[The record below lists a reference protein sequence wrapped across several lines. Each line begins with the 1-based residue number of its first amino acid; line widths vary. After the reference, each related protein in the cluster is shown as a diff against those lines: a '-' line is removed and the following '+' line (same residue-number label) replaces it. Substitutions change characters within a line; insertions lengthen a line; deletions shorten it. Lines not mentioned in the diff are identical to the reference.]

1 MGDLEDFA
9 ESSGYYGDD
18 PETMVGLVLS
28 RDDSQNNLK
37 VAETKPIKY
46 SKLKKIGF
54 NNFKPF
60 GNKIQSF
67 SQKPIT
73 LIYGPN
79 SIGKSSVIHM
89 LSYVQY
95 FLKTNEFNFN
105 STDILGDNINL
116 GGFESFVHKRDKNRS
131 ININFNIDDCSTEL
145 IKFLNL
151 EYIDYLSTLSKND
164 LMEIIKNHD
173 EYISSNLSSKEVYD
187 PEPYS
192 EAALQNGDGHFD
204 SDGDWISSDPISTAR
219 MTDDDIEIKAIKE
232 LLVPYHIKLAKYQYL
247 EKNIEYN
254 DYFNIDNIVFN
265 EEQIVEIAT
274 DVIEIINQEK
284 KYKDLLKSSKIPVKI
299 ELEIKYSNKFKK
311 AYLRKV
317 KYFID
322 NQFYDA
328 IEAIEL
334 QTSNKE
340 DFKIV
345 AGASIVSYDTC
356 NSECI
361 DVDKSLENNGE
372 FGSPQ
377 IFENAPFRC
386 KNTLFEWPDTM
397 GRDFHEVNKV
407 LFDIYSKN
415 RSMENIFDN
424 NFSVLSLSYKE
435 GYSKLIGLLNDLIK
449 EENMQYIGPLRFY
462 PERNETQKEFNK
474 KGGVPSSEESWSLLK
489 EDEELRKNLN
499 KWLSDKKKLKSA
511 YQIKYRKLYDIEA
524 SLDIFY
530 SNSIA
535 EIQKKLEEKLTIIK
549 TFSIHK
555 NWSDEDI
562 IKLYKSEENK
572 DLLKGIR
579 FLGDKLDYI
588 SDLVYFSGLS
598 RELQLKEI
606 FVKYNVLEGLH
617 YREELIFEDLIN
629 KTQISNRDLGLGISQ
644 VLPILIATNR
654 QKDMTI
660 AIEQPELHLHPAVQ
674 CEIADEFIRSYKEN
688 NNEFMIETHSEH
700 LLLRIMKRMRHTAEE
715 RIEEGAFPLTPND
728 VCLLYVNTDGKSTWI
743 EELELDEDGS
753 LLDPWP
759 NGFFEEGHKERFD

>member
-1 MGDLEDFA
+1 MGSFEDVSDSNVSLDDLQKGKGV
-9 ESSGYYGDD
+9 S
-18 PETMVGLVLS
+18 
-28 RDDSQNNLK
+28 K
-37 VAETKPIKY
+37 IK
-46 SKLKKIGF
+46 KCGF

-60 GNKIQSF
+60 GNKMQTF
-67 SQKPIT
+67 SKKPIT

-89 LSYVQY
+89 LSYMQY
-95 FLKTNEFNFN
+95 SLQTNEFNFN

-145 IKFLNL
+145 IKFLSL
-151 EYIDYLSTLSKND
+151 EHIDYLSTLSKND
-164 LMEIIKNHD
+164 IIKIIKNQD
-173 EYISSNLSSKEVYD
+173 EYISSNLSFKDVWD
-187 PEPYS
+187 PKPYS
-192 EAALQNGDGHFD
+192 EDAFQNGDGYFD
-204 SDGDWISSDPISTAR
+204 SDNDWVSYDPISTVR
-219 MTDDDIEIKAIKE
+219 MTDDDIEIKAIKK
-232 LLVPYHIKLAKYQYL
+232 LLVPYHIRLAKYQYL

-254 DYFNIDNIVFN
+254 DYLDIDYIAFN
-265 EEQIVEIAT
+265 EEQIIEIAT

-462 PERNETQKEFNK
+462 PERNEIQQDFNRKE
-474 KGGVPSSEESWSLLK
+474 GVPSSKESWSLLK
-489 EDEELRKNLN
+489 EDEGLRKNLN

-535 EIQKKLEEKLTIIK
+535 EIQKKLEKKLNIIN

-555 NWSDEDI
+555 NWSDKDI
-562 IKLYKSEENK
+562 YRLYESEKTK
-572 DLLKGIR
+572 DLLKDISISKDKLEYIR
-579 FLGDKLDYI
+579 F
-588 SDLVYFSGLS
+588 LVYFSGLS

-617 YREELIFEDLIN
+617 YREELIFEDIIN
-629 KTQISNRDLGLGISQ
+629 ETQVSNRDLGLGISQ
-644 VLPILIATNR
+644 ILPILIATNY
-654 QKDMTI
+654 QENMTI

-674 CEIADEFIRSYKEN
+674 CEIADEFIRSYRKN
-688 NNEFMIETHSEH
+688 NNNFVLETHSEH
-700 LLLRIMKRMRHTAEE
+700 LLLRIMKRMRYNAENKDG
-715 RIEEGAFPLTPND
+715 RDKTLDLTPDD
-728 VCLLYVNTDGKSTWI
+728 VCLLYVDSHKGSTFIRELQLDNDGT
-743 EELELDEDGS
+743 
-753 LLDPWP
+753 LLSKWP
-759 NGFFEEGHKERFD
+759 NGFFEESYNEMFS